1 MLINTEQNKHTQIDL
16 SGKAIG
22 IKKCLSKFRNYVLG
36 QLFQKYTY
44 LTTSCP
50 SLTKGAFFYVLTN

>member
-22 IKKCLSKFRNYVLG
+22 IKKCLSKFRNYVFG
-36 QLFQKYTY
+36 QLFQKYIY
-44 LTTSCP
+44 
-50 SLTKGAFFYVLTN
+50 